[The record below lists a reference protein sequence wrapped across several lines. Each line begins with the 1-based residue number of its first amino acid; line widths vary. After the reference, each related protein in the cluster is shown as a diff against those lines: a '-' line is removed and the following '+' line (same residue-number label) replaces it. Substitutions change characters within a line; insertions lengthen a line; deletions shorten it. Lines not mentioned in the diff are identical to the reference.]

1 MATIIAQQL
10 SAGYAPLP
18 DPPQRRAGRARAAR
32 GLAPRPIQPR
42 FVTVA
47 RVNGVSPARGASWRA
62 TGSTA
67 LDAPAVAG
75 ADRRSSDA
83 ACARD
88 APVPRP
94 RD

>member
-18 DPPQRRAGRARAAR
+18 DPPRRRAGRARAAR
-32 GLAPRPIQPR
+32 GLAPRPIRPR

-47 RVNGVSPARGASWRA
+47 RVNGVPPARGASWRA

-67 LDAPAVAG
+67 LDASAVAG